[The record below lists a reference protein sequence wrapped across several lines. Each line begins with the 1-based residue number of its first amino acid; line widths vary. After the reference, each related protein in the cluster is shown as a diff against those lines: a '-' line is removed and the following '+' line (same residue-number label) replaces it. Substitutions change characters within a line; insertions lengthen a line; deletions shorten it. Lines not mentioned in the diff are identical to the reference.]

1 MSALSNLKNTSLWK
15 FAVKVRYMNFRLPRR
30 EVLAYKFKTS
40 YVWMSLM
47 RLKYYTPKKEYAEI
61 PLSPRAEK
69 WLKEF
74 AETGVLILDEFADI
88 AKYINEEYID
98 QPENKYFVEDCFNQ
112 RCIDT
117 GVSFSKIIS
126 LKDPK
131 LDKLLFHEDMFA
143 MLNKHYKR
151 QAYYRDFPEI
161 RINQFVEGKNTPDI
175 STLMH
180 IDTGL
185 DQVTFMLLLSD
196 LTEDDTHMEVA
207 LKSCQVKHRNA
218 DRFQIEKEEIE
229 KNFEMM
235 QCVGKAGTLFLFRGG
250 LTYHR
255 AVVKSGSTR
264 KIMHCNFTTGHHI
277 NPKKSEDYSNETA
290 IQDKPFYIR
299 HMVDKLQTTK

>member
-1 MSALSNLKNTSLWK
+1 MSAISKLKNTSLWK
-15 FAVKVRYMNFRLPRR
+15 FAVKVRYAKFRLPSRQ
-30 EVLAYKFKTS
+30 VLIYKFKTS
-40 YVWMSLM
+40 YAWMWLM
-47 RLKYYTPKKEYAEI
+47 RLKYYRPQKGYAEI
-61 PLSPRAEK
+61 QLSPRAEK
-69 WLKEF
+69 WLKQF
-74 AETGVLILDEFADI
+74 AEDGVVVIDEFADI
-88 AKYINEEYID
+88 AQYINEEYISKPD
-98 QPENKYFVEDCFNQ
+98 NKYFVEDWFNQ

-131 LDKLLFHEDMFA
+131 LDKLLFHEDMFS

-151 QAYYRDFPEI
+151 QAFYRDFPEI
-161 RINQFVEGKNTPDI
+161 RINQYVEGKNTPDI

-185 DQVTFMLLLSD
+185 DQVTFMLLLND

-207 LKSCQVKHRNA
+207 LKSCQMKHRNA
-218 DRFQIEKEEIE
+218 DRYQIEKAEIE

-255 AVVKSGSTR
+255 AVNKSGTTR
-264 KIMHCNFTTGHHI
+264 KMLHCNFTTGHHI
-277 NPKKSEDYSNETA
+277 NPKKTEDYSKETFLNS
-290 IQDKPFYIR
+290 KPFYIKK
-299 HMVDKLQTTK
+299 MVEKLQTAK